1 MHRAGFRRA
10 AGLAAGGAGL
20 GFAAVHAPKV
30 PTAFHEAGHSVVAFH
45 MDKAGI
51 AVDEKTTGTIIAAQR
66 ALPLLRFATI
76 EPRTTPKGVTY
87 LGETKL
93 TIRWRHMSR
102 HVEWQEPLP
111 SAHSSSGQGNGGCDP
126 PILACDHT

>member
-1 MHRAGFRRA
+1 MNKTK
-10 AGLAAGGAGL
+10 GGALARHHAISSYVSLAKTALSITSQLKSG
-20 GFAAVHAPKV
+20 AASRGVRRRTAP
-30 PTAFHEAGHSVVAFH
+30 
-45 MDKAGI
+45 
-51 AVDEKTTGTIIAAQR
+51 R
-66 ALPLLRFATI
+66 PLLRFATI